1 MLKVWNSLKSWNS
14 CKGRRGHRRRNSTAL
29 QHDWQGQEREII
41 LAGDYSAFILIVK
54 MNLGGFAL
62 FIVNFNSKKKKFRY
76 KIFQYKQTGLLWK
89 AIPELYANGI
99 KSSIYLICLVW
110 SLWVFATNA
119 TSGKK
124 YRCLIEISLI
134 GKYQTDF
141 CIPWLPAQKGKDILP
156 RTYLSTAPAIYKQ
169 GQDF

>member
-1 MLKVWNSLKSWNS
+1 M
-14 CKGRRGHRRRNSTAL
+14 
-29 QHDWQGQEREII
+29 I
-41 LAGDYSAFILIVK
+41 LLGDS
-54 MNLGGFAL
+54 AL

-89 AIPELYANGI
+89 AIPELYANGM
-99 KSSIYLICLVW
+99 KSSIYIICLVW

-141 CIPWLPAQKGKDILP
+141 CIPWLPAKKGKDILLGM
-156 RTYLSTAPAIYKQ
+156 YLSTAPAFDKKQ
-169 GQDF
+169 EKTRPRFLICICSRRQRRHASWSRTDLE